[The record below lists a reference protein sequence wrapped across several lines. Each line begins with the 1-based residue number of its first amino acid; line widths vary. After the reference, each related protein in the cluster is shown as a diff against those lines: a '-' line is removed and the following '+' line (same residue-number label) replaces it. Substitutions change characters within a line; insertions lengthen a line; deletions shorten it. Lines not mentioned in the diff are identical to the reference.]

1 MTSGQQLLA
10 NRYSLIRQL
19 AAGSYAETWLG
30 NDNALDRYV
39 AIKVLHPSD
48 SDPDDD
54 NQQFLREARIAASV
68 SHPNIVAVFDAGEES
83 DRPFLVMEWVN
94 GDSLK
99 QEILSSRRITPERAL
114 DVTAEL
120 LDGLSAIHA
129 QGIIHR
135 DIKPQNIMV
144 NESGTIKLTDFGIA
158 RLITEGDVGADGMT
172 AGSAAYMA
180 PEQAQGLPVTP
191 AADIYAAGI
200 ILYEMLTG
208 RLPFRGD
215 DPEQVL
221 LQHINDPVLRPRRT
235 NPSIPAQVEAIVLK
249 ALEKEPEK
257 RFESAEEMR
266 DALRIARRHLPIR
279 RPVTLPT
286 AESASEGRFPWQR
299 IGLMAAS
306 LALIITAIAGAT
318 SLAVL
323 DFGTSQTAA
332 ESENVNQADNAS
344 VTAEPSPAVTKE
356 PTPAESV
363 APGGPPDPPYSAYEN
378 EFRIRGEVVVEGSSE
393 SEDRVNRP
401 APNRPATDDEA
412 ADDGEETTAQAA
424 PPQPAPPP
432 PPPPTPTPVPTQA
445 PEPTATPEPVEDE
458 APDEDQSEGEPA
470 APGNSGD
477 NPGQGDGSNSG
488 SDNPG
493 QGNGNGNG
501 NGNNQS
507 PDDDDP
513 PATGQGQSNDDDDGS
528 ADPQSSDDDEK
539 PEENDSDRLVAS
551 DNASET
557 EEEAVDDDDE
567 VADLNTTSSAGNDD
581 DDAVDDAKESD
592 DATSDDDDAAAA
604 DDDGDKSRSGSGSSS
619 RSADDASNDDKDA
632 DLKNADDA
640 EADSKT
646 DARSSD
652 DEDDDAEDDR
662 DSDESEADDDED
674 KDKRKKTRSE
684 PESER
689 DRLLDRFL
697 NRFTLNTAA

>member
-501 NGNNQS
+501 NNQS